1 MAICLRYC
9 DSYDQAVE
17 VVNDGFLKVFT
28 KLEMY
33 NKDKSFKGWLRR
45 IMVNSSIDQF
55 RREQKHRG
63 LDNIESQHALSS
75 MPSAENKISY
85 DEVIYQ
91 IQLLSPAYRAVFN
104 LYAIDGYT
112 HQEIGKMLNISVGTS
127 KSNLSRARSQ
137 LQKALKKTY
146 KDEFA

>member
-1 MAICLRYC
+1 
-9 DSYDQAVE
+9 
-17 VVNDGFLKVFT
+17 
-28 KLEMY
+28 
-33 NKDKSFKGWLRR
+33 
-45 IMVNSSIDQF
+45 MVNSSIDNF
-55 RREQKHRG
+55 RKEKKHRM
-63 LDNIESQHALSS
+63 LDNIEGEHVLSS
-75 MPSAENKISY
+75 VPSAEDKISY

-112 HQEIGKMLNISVGTS
+112 HQEISEMLGISIGTS
-127 KSNLSRARSQ
+127 KSNLSRARKQ